1 MRVLVTAGAGFL
13 GRQVVAAL
21 ASEGHEVICADA
33 RTESGLRLRSLDL
46 TERDLDRV
54 ESVFHLEWSGS
65 FKQAVADPI
74 GTRDRNLRTLEHVLR
89 LCRTTGTRLIFTS
102 TSLVYGG
109 TLDHPSREDED
120 VNPKSHYGDQK
131 LAAERMIGNDGCSV
145 RVFNLYGMGST
156 DPTQIIPRL
165 VSAALGD
172 GKVSLNGDGLQTR
185 DFVHVKD
192 AAHALASLVTKEA
205 NGMVLNLSS
214 GEPTTILGLV
224 QDIFAL
230 VNRTPEIT
238 WNPAV
243 AGESR
248 MICGNPE
255 ALRSLTGWYPQI
267 SLNQGLQE
275 LLGVPEAEERSVDL
289 S

>member
-21 ASEGHEVICADA
+21 ASDGHEAIPLDT
-33 RTESGLRLRSLDL
+33 RTESGLKLRSFDL
-46 TERDLDRV
+46 TEGDLDQAEV
-54 ESVFHLEWSGS
+54 VFHLEWSGS

-74 GTRDRNLRTLEHVLR
+74 GTRDRNLHTLEHIMR
-89 LCRTTGTRLIFTS
+89 LCRKTGTRLIFTS

-131 LAAERMIGNDGCSV
+131 LTAERMIGNGGCSV
-145 RVFNLYGMGST
+145 RVFNLYGIGST

-192 AAHALASLVTKEA
+192 AARALSSLVTKEA
-205 NGMVLNLSS
+205 NGIVLNLSS

-224 QDIFAL
+224 QDIFGLA
-230 VNRTPEIT
+230 NRTPQIT
-238 WNPAV
+238 WNPPV

-255 ALRSLTGWYPQI
+255 ALRSLTGWQPQI
-267 SLNQGLQE
+267 SLNQGLRE
-275 LLGVPEAEERSVDL
+275 LLGAPESGRRSVDL
-289 S
+289 P

>member
-1 MRVLVTAGAGFL
+1 MRILVTAGAGFL
-13 GRQVVAAL
+13 GRHLVAAL
-21 ASEGHEVICADA
+21 ASEGHEVICADT
-33 RTESGLRLRSLDL
+33 RTESGLKIRSFDL
-46 TERDLDRV
+46 TEGDLDQA
-54 ESVFHLEWSGS
+54 EAVFHLEWSGS

-89 LCRTTGTRLIFTS
+89 LCRKTGTRLIFTS

-109 TLDHPSREDED
+109 TLDHRSREDED
-120 VNPKSHYGDQK
+120 VKPRSHYGDQK
-131 LAAERMIGNDGCSV
+131 LAAERMVGDDGCSV
-145 RVFNLYGMGST
+145 RVFNLYGIGST

-192 AAHALASLVTKEA
+192 AARALASLVGKST
-205 NGMVLNLSS
+205 NGMALNLSS

-255 ALRSLTGWYPQI
+255 ALRRLTGWQPQI
-267 SLNQGLQE
+267 SLHQGLRE
-275 LLGVPEAEERSVDL
+275 ILGVP
-289 S
+289 

>member
-13 GRQVVAAL
+13 GRHLVAAL
-21 ASEGHEVICADA
+21 ASEGHEAISVDT
-33 RTESGLRLRSLDL
+33 RTETGLRRRSLDL
-46 TERDLDRV
+46 TERDLDLAEV
-54 ESVFHLEWSGS
+54 VFHLEWSGS
-65 FKQAVADPI
+65 FKQAMADPI

-89 LCRTTGTRLIFTS
+89 LCQATGTRLIFTS

-131 LAAERMIGNDGCSV
+131 LTAERMIGNGGCSV
-145 RVFNLYGMGST
+145 RVFNLYGKGST
-156 DPTQIIPRL
+156 DLTQIIPRL
-165 VSAALGD
+165 VSAAQGD

-192 AAHALASLVTKEA
+192 AALALASLLDKST

-214 GEPTTILGLV
+214 GEPTTILGLA

-255 ALRSLTGWYPQI
+255 ALRRLTGWYPLI
-267 SLNQGLQE
+267 SLNQGLRE
-275 LLGVPEAEERSVDL
+275 LLGVPESEQRSVDHP
-289 S
+289 